1 MQVNQMTSCFL
12 TESTALR
19 LQKESNVHTLDLSK
33 FTVITPSAAKVVTS
47 FNCHL
52 ILDGLNS
59 MDEVTARVL
68 CNHPGNLQ
76 LNGLSELSE
85 SLIKI
90 MVQHKGRR
98 ITLNGIRHL
107 CGAALFRPIQR
118 HIKLCLPDGLGFV
131 RSPTK
136 SWKPTPVSSLTRPK
150 TACMRRRGDR

>member
-1 MQVNQMTSCFL
+1 MPQAQIQVNQMTPCVL

-33 FTVITPSAAKVVTS
+33 FTIITPSAAKVVTS

-59 MDEVTARVL
+59 MDEATARVL

-85 SLIKI
+85 GLIKI
-90 MVQHKGRR
+90 MVQHKGMMAAVGSALRPLAKRESSRR
-98 ITLNGIRHL
+98 
-107 CGAALFRPIQR
+107 
-118 HIKLCLPDGLGFV
+118 
-131 RSPTK
+131 S
-136 SWKPTPVSSLTRPK
+136 
-150 TACMRRRGDR
+150 